1 MSIMVFSWAQFRLTN
16 FDGKSI
22 QLKFED
28 LCRQLFINE
37 FLGKNKVKHYLH
49 ANPNNAGLETEPIFC
64 EKSNKRIGFQA
75 KFFED
80 RVDYRQIME
89 SVKKIVSN
97 YSGNLDTLFIFCNK
111 DISTKNESF
120 RKISN
125 FLAKSQIDIELITND
140 SILDLVKK
148 YDYLAVF
155 YFETYNIDANWLV
168 NHNKQMFSYLHDRFN
183 ERFNIAT
190 DASKNLSF
198 FVKDDNAI
206 LCINERR
213 RELLEKIDQL
223 GYDYHNYSYYI
234 NLMRNTLINIEDVD
248 YINFEDAFQWKQKLQ
263 SVLET
268 EINDLVKQKD
278 RLKKS
283 LADCDQYNRYEKEKE
298 IEKIDFLL
306 SLTSNVGLN
315 DLEMSLLSNKV
326 LIVKGEAGTGKSQL
340 FANETSK
347 FISSDRKALL
357 LLAGFYADSR
367 SLENQI
373 MEQCRLNFDFEKLI
387 DIFESI
393 GEVER
398 RFVPIF
404 IDALNETWNNSLW
417 KQALP
422 RIIEKINDCNYVKLA
437 ISFRSE
443 YERQILDNKLINP
456 ENNPDISYIV
466 HNGFENNT
474 KEAVQAFFN
483 HYGIKFPLE
492 YFLEYK

>member
-1 MSIMVFSWAQFRLTN
+1 MI
-16 FDGKSI
+16 
-22 QLKFED
+22 
-28 LCRQLFINE
+28 
-37 FLGKNKVKHYLH
+37 
-49 ANPNNAGLETEPIFC
+49 
-64 EKSNKRIGFQA
+64 
-75 KFFED
+75 
-80 RVDYRQIME
+80 
-89 SVKKIVSN
+89 
-97 YSGNLDTLFIFCNK
+97 
-111 DISTKNESF
+111 
-120 RKISN
+120 

-206 LCINERR
+206 QCINERR

-248 YINFEDAFQWKQKLQ
+248 YINFENAFQWKQKLQ
-263 SVLET
+263 AVLET
-268 EINDLVKQKD
+268 ETNDLVKQKD

-306 SLTSNVGLN
+306 SLTSNVGLT

-347 FISSDRKALL
+347 FISGDRKALL

-404 IDALNETWNNSLW
+404 IDALNETWNNGLW

-422 RIIEKINDCNYVKLA
+422 RIIKKLMIA
-437 ISFRSE
+437 IMLS
-443 YERQILDNKLINP
+443 
-456 ENNPDISYIV
+456 
-466 HNGFENNT
+466 
-474 KEAVQAFFN
+474 
-483 HYGIKFPLE
+483 
-492 YFLEYK
+492 